1 MHLAKIIS
9 IAAAMALAACSPAGQ
24 SGGPSAAS
32 APASASAAST
42 SALTMGRFEGTSVR
56 TSLGYGIVLNKGS
69 GLKREWFVV
78 QDAGAP
84 ASIDGPAGVEVEYKP
99 GERYSSGQ
107 FEYSLAY
114 SLVAAEPLTAVEI
127 RAQLFDVFG
136 RHIRTLSASDVA
148 DLNGKAHLHG
158 NWRIYS
164 ENEASEVYT
173 SVVYV
178 AQARTATGKVYAID
192 SAPLLVQLKKV
203 AAKIT
208 EADIEPKKPEK

>member
-1 MHLAKIIS
+1 
-9 IAAAMALAACSPAGQ
+9 MALAACGPAGQ
-24 SGGPSAAS
+24 SGGQSAAS
-32 APASASAAST
+32 APASAAST
-42 SALTMGRFEGTSVR
+42 PALTMGRFEGTPVR

-148 DLNGKAHLHG
+148 DLSGKTPLHG
-158 NWRIYS
+158 RWRIYS
-164 ENEASEVYT
+164 ENEASEVYS

-178 AQARTATGKVYAID
+178 AQARTAAGKVYTID

-208 EADIEPKKPEK
+208 EADIESKKPEK